1 MLAGLTRL
9 AHRLDPAGIMHDLGF
24 TPDAWQADFLR
35 AADDRI
41 LMLAARQSGKSTVVG
56 CLGLHTALFTP
67 GSLVLLLSPTQRQS
81 GELYLKIIT
90 YYDNLGRPVPPVQM
104 TRTSLDL
111 ANGSRVVSLP
121 GSAATIRGFSRP
133 ALCVID
139 EAAQS
144 DDDLY
149 IAVAPMLA
157 LGGRLICLSTPFG
170 QRGWFHEQYTAGGG
184 RWRRFTATAEQCP
197 RISPVYLAEQRA
209 ILGER
214 YYSQEF
220 MCEFVSTVGQVFS
233 TESIL
238 DAFKSDREPM
248 SYGSTL

>member
-1 MLAGLTRL
+1 MGPLAMV
-9 AHRLDPAGIMHDLGF
+9 AAELDPAALFTLALGMP
-24 TPDAWQADFLR
+24 PDPWQADALR
-35 AADDRI
+35 ATDDRV
-41 LMLAARQSGKSTVVG
+41 LMLAARQSGKSSCTGVM
-56 CLGLHTALFTP
+56 GLHTAMFTP
-67 GSLVLLLSPTQRQS
+67 GRDVLLLSPTQRQS

-90 YYDNLGRPVPPVQM
+90 YYDNLGRPVPPRQL

-111 ANGSRVVSLP
+111 ANGSRVISLP

-133 ALCVID
+133 ALVVID

-149 IAVAPMLA
+149 VAVAPMLA

-170 QRGWFHEQYTAGGG
+170 QRGWFHEQYSAGGG
-184 RWRRFTATAEQCP
+184 RWRRFTATAAMCP
-197 RISPVYLAEQRA
+197 RISPAYLAEQRL

-214 YYSQEF
+214 WWNQEF
-220 MCEFVSTVGQVFS
+220 NCEFVSTVGQVFS

-238 DAFKSDREPM
+238 NAFDSDRPPLF
-248 SYGSTL
+248 GGCLG

>member
-1 MLAGLTRL
+1 MGPLAMV
-9 AHRLDPAGIMHDLGF
+9 AAEFDPAALFLLALGQP
-24 TPDAWQADFLR
+24 PDPWQADFLR
-35 AADDRI
+35 STDDRV
-41 LMLAARQSGKSTVVG
+41 LMLAARQSGKSVM
-56 CLGLHTALFTP
+56 GLHTAMFTP
-67 GSLVLLLSPTQRQS
+67 GALVLLLSPTQRQS

-157 LGGRLICLSTPFG
+157 LGGKLICLSTPFG
-170 QRGWFHEQYTAGGG
+170 QRGWFHEQYSIGGG

-197 RISPVYLAEQRA
+197 RISPVYLAEQKS

-238 DAFKSDREPM
+238 DAFKSDREPLPF
-248 SYGSTL
+248 GSTL